1 MKCDDLRYE
10 LERLVKNYVSDAL
23 ERGRLLSLVK
33 MDEIPVKG
41 ILSDLNHYM
50 PDDISDNDADVIK
63 EIVFNFC

>member
-1 MKCDDLRYE
+1 MTYDDLRCE
-10 LERLVKNYVSDAL
+10 LERLVEAYVFDAL
-23 ERGRLLSLVK
+23 EKGRLLSLVK

-41 ILSDLNHYM
+41 ILSDLNYYM